1 MHKLFEFIVNKKHWF
16 LFILLETFA
25 FFLLFNTDI
34 HRKTL
39 ALFVENTIVGNI
51 NSTISEYK
59 NYIGLRVENDSLR
72 SRIGYLEELY
82 MQSLANLEEYKSQ
95 YNDVNK
101 INLNDSIRL
110 KYIPASIINRSK
122 YNDNV
127 YYVVNKGSKDGI
139 RKELGVVSCMGVVGS
154 VMSVSKNYSVVIP
167 IINPLS
173 QLSCRIKDKEFF
185 GSLSVLNGSMK
196 KLKLSNVP
204 SYIEVSKGDTI
215 VTSGYST
222 IFPKGIKVGV
232 IEKETD
238 YDRFNKSKYFKEYT
252 VDLFTD
258 FDNMAYVYILVDKYD
273 SELDSI
279 NREITMIK

>member
-1 MHKLFEFIVNKKHWF
+1 MHKLFEFIIHKKHWF

-25 FFLLFNTDI
+25 FLLLFNTGI
-34 HRKTL
+34 HRRAI
-39 ALFVENTIVGNI
+39 ALFVENTFVGNL
-51 NSTISEYK
+51 NKAISDYK
-59 NYIGLRVENDSLR
+59 SYIGLKNENDSLR
-72 SRIGYLEELY
+72 LRIGYLEELY
-82 MQSLANLEEYKSQ
+82 MQSLLNFEEYKSK
-95 YNDVNK
+95 YKDVNG

-110 KYIPASIINRSK
+110 RYVPASIINRNK
-122 YNDNV
+122 YNDNI

-139 RKELGVVSCMGVVGS
+139 RKDLGVVSYSGVVGS
-154 VMSVSKNYSVVIP
+154 VMSVSDNYSVVIP

-173 QLSCRIKDKEFF
+173 QLSCRIKDKQFF
-185 GSLSVLNGSMK
+185 GSLSVLSGSMN

-215 VTSGYST
+215 VTSGYSS

-232 IEKETD
+232 IDKETNS
-238 YDRFNKSKYFKEYT
+238 YKVSNSRYFKEYI

-273 SELDSI
+273 KELDSI
-279 NREITMIK
+279 NREIMTTK

>member
-1 MHKLFEFIVNKKHWF
+1 MHKLFEFIIHKKHWF

-25 FFLLFNTDI
+25 FLLLFNTGI
-34 HRKTL
+34 HRKTI
-39 ALFVENTIVGNI
+39 ALFVENTFVGNL
-51 NSTISEYK
+51 NNAISDYK
-59 NYIGLRVENDSLR
+59 NYIGLKNENDSLR
-72 SRIGYLEELY
+72 LRIAYLEELY
-82 MQSLANLEEYKSQ
+82 MQSLLNFEEYKSK
-95 YNDVNK
+95 YKDVNE

-110 KYIPASIINRSK
+110 RYVPASIINRNK
-122 YNDNV
+122 YNDNI

-139 RKELGVVSCMGVVGS
+139 RKDLGVVSYSGVVGS
-154 VMSVSKNYSVVIP
+154 VMSVSDNYSVVIP

-173 QLSCRIKDKEFF
+173 QLSCRIKDKQFF
-185 GSLSVLNGSMK
+185 GSLSVFSGSMN

-204 SYIEVSKGDTI
+204 SYTEVSKGDTI

-232 IEKETD
+232 IDKET
-238 YDRFNKSKYFKEYT
+238 NSSKGSNSRYFKEYI

-273 SELDSI
+273 KELDSI
-279 NREITMIK
+279 NREIMTTK